1 MNRAEFVRMLR
12 NSDTTGPM
20 NSIMMTER
28 VVNQVL
34 DTLQRAIV
42 EHGSLKIQGFGV
54 FEVVDVPARQGR
66 NPRTGESIPIPAHK
80 AREVQAGQGTAGGGE
95 PWTVTPSPTSD

>member
-1 MNRAEFVRMLR
+1 MNKSDFVIMVRE
-12 NSDTTGPM
+12 SDTTGTM

-42 EHGSLKIQGFGV
+42 EYGSLKIQGFGV

-66 NPRTGESIPIPAHK
+66 NPQTGEPITIPAHK
-80 AREVQAGQGTAGGGE
+80 AVKFRPGKELRGAVNCG
-95 PWTVTPSPTSD
+95 

>member
-1 MNRAEFVRMLR
+1 MNRSEFVIMVRA
-12 NSDTTGPM
+12 SDTTGIM
-20 NSIMMTER
+20 TSIEKTDR

-34 DTLQRAIV
+34 DMLKESIV
-42 EHGSLKIQGFGV
+42 KHRSLKIQGFGV

-80 AREVQAGQGTAGGGE
+80 TVKFRPGKELRGAVNRGQ
-95 PWTVTPSPTSD
+95 